1 MSNVWFEPDT
11 GFTPKQPVTC
21 KADGNPRPT
30 VHWIRTSDNETVTE
44 GPELVINSTYH
55 SYVCWATNIIRGRTY
70 TVISAE
76 VNFTAVKGTV
86 AMCNAC

>member
-1 MSNVWFEPDT
+1 VSNVWFEPDT

-44 GPELVINSTYH
+44 GPELVVNSTNH
-55 SYVCWATNIIRGRTY
+55 SYVCWATNTVRGQVY
-70 TVISAE
+70 TIVSTEI
-76 VNFTAVKGTV
+76 NFDPRAAGIH
-86 AMCNAC
+86 